1 MPRPTQRRPSE
12 GRLLSIPLFPSRDH
26 EAYSLVVHLHLSE
39 GFIVVVVAAGLEF
52 EGISDESPVNISAS
66 I

>member
-1 MPRPTQRRPSE
+1 
-12 GRLLSIPLFPSRDH
+12 
-26 EAYSLVVHLHLSE
+26 VHLHLSE